1 MRHEMGSK
9 CRAIR
14 PLIAEVVDADA
25 DQRVVRLVELHAL
38 ECDACRAELD
48 RMRCALGMLAD
59 LEPVE
64 PSADFEDRVMARVR
78 AHQLGAWS
86 WSDMTDRIIEAL
98 ALRPFRTAAL
108 TGGLGVL
115 AGVALGVAPA
125 GLLPASGTPPPPP
138 LAAESALPAARPA
151 PLPAAPIP
159 PAPDPELQIAELTDS
174 ESDPDSLPTDQADE
188 LEQALSVLEARLAAE
203 SGAPPIAT
211 DPRSA
216 PHAADAGIVPAAL
229 DARDRAVI
237 LETDRRRRSF

>member
-1 MRHEMGSK
+1 MGSK

-108 TGGLGVL
+108 TGALAVL
-115 AGVALGVAPA
+115 AAVALRVSPA
-125 GLLPASGTPPPPP
+125 GLLPASGTPPPPRSP
-138 LAAESALPAARPA
+138 RRA
-151 PLPAAPIP
+151 PCRP
-159 PAPDPELQIAELTDS
+159 PAPRRSP
-174 ESDPDSLPTDQADE
+174 PPRFRPLPTRSSRSPSSPTRSRTPTA
-188 LEQALSVLEARLAAE
+188 S
-203 SGAPPIAT
+203 PPT
-211 DPRSA
+211 KPTSWSR
-216 PHAADAGIVPAAL
+216 P
-229 DARDRAVI
+229 
-237 LETDRRRRSF
+237 